1 MSSIRTVLD
10 YATANKARYENDLI
24 EFLKF
29 PSISASPQSRT
40 DILQCA
46 EWLAGRFRAAGL
58 ETEITPH
65 QRLACGG
72 GPHRPTQTGAA
83 HGSDIWPL

>member
-58 ETEITPH
+58 ETETLPTKWINKGY
-65 QRLACGG
+65 QQ
-72 GPHRPTQTGAA
+72 GPGRR
-83 HGSDIWPL
+83 